1 MKPQKTDKKPRTR
14 ATSDKAPT
22 FETAKE
28 ILKEGAELYE
38 ELKNEML
45 DNTTAKSR
53 GYILQICGALYR
65 NIELERRIDDVEKK
79 LISMESKS

>member
-1 MKPQKTDKKPRTR
+1 MKQPKQAKKTRTR
-14 ATSDKAPT
+14 ATPSKAPT
-22 FETAKE
+22 FENAKE

-38 ELKNEML
+38 ALKNETL

-65 NIELERRIDDVEKK
+65 NIELERRIDEVEKK
-79 LISMESKS
+79 LLTMESKS